1 MIVESNQNKQLFE
14 QLIYSINVFFNL
26 KCQLWQCWT
35 FVICVTIWY
44 LNWKPKNE
52 HRQVIWVIMSQV
64 KITSLPSKFRS
75 SLSSLTQVHISGMN
89 RIIKGVFFCN
99 DNDMCPPLS
108 PPGCLPVLLFNQKKR
123 TRVPLT
129 SAPSENEF
137 FSHSEFMASTS
148 SAPSH
153 SSPGEASS

>member
-1 MIVESNQNKQLFE
+1 MSTLTMLNICNMCNY
-14 QLIYSINVFFNL
+14 LIFKLKTKKWTQTGNL
-26 KCQLWQCWT
+26 SHH
-35 FVICVTIWY
+35 V
-44 LNWKPKNE
+44 
-52 HRQVIWVIMSQV
+52 SGQV

-75 SLSSLTQVHISGMN
+75 SLSSLTQVHISGMY